1 MPTKRVSIFQ
11 VAQAA
16 GVSHQTVSRVI
27 NQSPNVSEQTRAR
40 VLQVIDELGY
50 RPSGAA
56 RALAT
61 RKSRT
66 IALIAGGISYYGP
79 LSTIASVEST
89 ARKHGLHVSIS
100 IMNEAEYTERDFT
113 QVAHSSIDHGAD
125 AFVFVAPTDAMLLA
139 ALQVKV
145 DVPRVILTSAKGNV
159 DIKPWLEELS
169 ADTPTSQIAIL
180 GIDQQNAME
189 QIVAHLSQLGHRR
202 LLYMAGPQE
211 WRDAATRKSAWLDA
225 IRASLSTDA
234 PLQTQIIEVDDW
246 SAQSAYEAM
255 NLYIQTWQTSC
266 THHAVGAGYADY
278 AENAGTTSVAGTTG
292 IAGTAEHG
300 EEDMS
305 SMRGSRLEEHQVEL
319 HTEQTLGLSGLGQS
333 AGASGTVESADLE
346 QLAGSVSSAES
357 ASADDA
363 KNSSK
368 GAESAQAKEPPLW
381 ATAIVAANDLQAFGI
396 RRALYEH
403 GIRVPEDVSIVGF
416 DDMPVAD
423 NAIPPLTTIRPNFSK
438 LGVEAMATLLHMLG
452 EGGASSSNTNADDAN
467 AGDVDAGEMSAL
479 DANTDN
485 ANTSGRSIRLFDAP
499 LVIRQSTTAPASF
512 VG

>member
-255 NLYIQTWQTSC
+255 NLYIQMWQTSC

-278 AENAGTTSVAGTTG
+278 AGIAGNAGTFGNASSAGNAGSADHGADVASHSVGA
-292 IAGTAEHG
+292 ADHG
-300 EEDMS
+300 ETDKPFMQDS
-305 SMRGSRLEEHQVEL
+305 RSMERRAEWQS
-319 HTEQTLGLSGLGQS
+319 EQSVVG
-333 AGASGTVESADLE
+333 VESVE
-346 QLAGSVSSAES
+346 
-357 ASADDA
+357 
-363 KNSSK
+363 
-368 GAESAQAKEPPLW
+368 AKEPPLW

-403 GIRVPEDVSIVGF
+403 GIRVPEDVSVVGF

>member
-189 QIVAHLSQLGHRR
+189 QIVAHLSGLGHRR

-266 THHAVGAGYADY
+266 THHAVEAGYADY
-278 AENAGTTSVAGTTG
+278 AGIAGNAGTFGNASSAGNAGSADHGTDVASHSVDA
-292 IAGTAEHG
+292 ADHG
-300 EEDMS
+300 ETDKPFMQDS
-305 SMRGSRLEEHQVEL
+305 RSMEHRAEWQS
-319 HTEQTLGLSGLGQS
+319 EQSVVG
-333 AGASGTVESADLE
+333 VESVE
-346 QLAGSVSSAES
+346 
-357 ASADDA
+357 
-363 KNSSK
+363 
-368 GAESAQAKEPPLW
+368 AKEPPLW

-403 GIRVPEDVSIVGF
+403 GIRVPEDVSVVGF

-452 EGGASSSNTNADDAN
+452 EGDVSSSNTNADAAN

-499 LVIRQSTTAPASF
+499 LVIRQSTTSPASF

>member
-159 DIKPWLEELS
+159 DINPWFGELS
-169 ADTPTSQIAIL
+169 ADASASQIAIL

-189 QIVAHLSQLGHRR
+189 QIVAHLSGLGHRR

-278 AENAGTTSVAGTTG
+278 ADIAGNAGSSGNAGIDDHG
-292 IAGTAEHG
+292 AGAADHGDDIAGHSVGAADHG
-300 EEDMS
+300 ETDKPFAQD
-305 SMRGSRLEEHQVEL
+305 SRLTEHQVGWQS
-319 HTEQTLGLSGLGQS
+319 EQSVVG
-333 AGASGTVESADLE
+333 VESVE
-346 QLAGSVSSAES
+346 AE
-357 ASADDA
+357 
-363 KNSSK
+363 
-368 GAESAQAKEPPLW
+368 ESPLW

-403 GIRVPEDVSIVGF
+403 GIRVPEDVSVVGF

-452 EGGASSSNTNADDAN
+452 EGDVSASNANAVDMNTVSANTADAN
-467 AGDVDAGEMSAL
+467 AGDVDAD
-479 DANTDN
+479 DANAVDPSIDGVN
-485 ANTSGRSIRLFDAP
+485 AGDANADDRSIRLFDAP
-499 LVIRQSTTAPASF
+499 LVVRQSTAAPASF
-512 VG
+512 AV

>member
-159 DIKPWLEELS
+159 DIKPWLGELS
-169 ADTPTSQIAIL
+169 ADASASQIAIL

-189 QIVAHLSQLGHRR
+189 QIVAHLSGLGHRR

-234 PLQTQIIEVDDW
+234 PLQTQIIEVDNW

-278 AENAGTTSVAGTTG
+278 ADIAGNAGSSGNAGIDNHSAG
-292 IAGTAEHG
+292 AADHGDDIAGHSVGTADHG
-300 EEDMS
+300 ETDKPFMQD
-305 SMRGSRLEEHQVEL
+305 SRSTEHQVGWQS
-319 HTEQTLGLSGLGQS
+319 EQSVVG
-333 AGASGTVESADLE
+333 VESVE
-346 QLAGSVSSAES
+346 
-357 ASADDA
+357 
-363 KNSSK
+363 
-368 GAESAQAKEPPLW
+368 AKESPLW

-403 GIRVPEDVSIVGF
+403 GIRVPEDVSVVGF

-438 LGVEAMATLLHMLG
+438 LGVEAMATLLRMLG
-452 EGGASSSNTNADDAN
+452 EGDVSASNANAGDINTVSANTADANTDDVNADDAN
-467 AGDVDAGEMSAL
+467 AVDSSIDGVNAG
-479 DANTDN
+479 DANADD
-485 ANTSGRSIRLFDAP
+485 RSIRLFDAP
-499 LVIRQSTTAPASF
+499 LVVRQSTAAPASF
-512 VG
+512 AG

>member
-189 QIVAHLSQLGHRR
+189 QIVAHLSGLGHRR

-266 THHAVGAGYADY
+266 THHAVEAGYADY
-278 AENAGTTSVAGTTG
+278 AGIAGNAGTFGNASSAGNAGSADPGADVASHSVGA
-292 IAGTAEHG
+292 ADHG
-300 EEDMS
+300 ETDKPFMQDS
-305 SMRGSRLEEHQVEL
+305 RSMEHRAEWQS
-319 HTEQTLGLSGLGQS
+319 EQSVVG
-333 AGASGTVESADLE
+333 VESVE
-346 QLAGSVSSAES
+346 
-357 ASADDA
+357 
-363 KNSSK
+363 
-368 GAESAQAKEPPLW
+368 AKEPPLW

-403 GIRVPEDVSIVGF
+403 GIRVPEDVSVVGF

-479 DANTDN
+479 DANIDN
-485 ANTSGRSIRLFDAP
+485 ANTSDRSIRLFDAP

-512 VG
+512 AG

>member
-159 DIKPWLEELS
+159 DINPWFGELS
-169 ADTPTSQIAIL
+169 ADASASQIAIL

-189 QIVAHLSQLGHRR
+189 QIVAHLSGLGHRR

-278 AENAGTTSVAGTTG
+278 ADIAGNAGSSGNAGIDG
-292 IAGTAEHG
+292 HGAGAADHGADIAGHSVGVADHG
-300 EEDMS
+300 ETDKPFVQD
-305 SMRGSRLEEHQVEL
+305 SRLAERQVGWQS
-319 HTEQTLGLSGLGQS
+319 EQSVVG
-333 AGASGTVESADLE
+333 VESVE
-346 QLAGSVSSAES
+346 AE
-357 ASADDA
+357 
-363 KNSSK
+363 
-368 GAESAQAKEPPLW
+368 ESPLW

-403 GIRVPEDVSIVGF
+403 GIRVPEDVSVVGF

-452 EGGASSSNTNADDAN
+452 EGEAGTSNTNAGDMNIGDANTADANAGDVNADDAN
-467 AGDVDAGEMSAL
+467 AGDPSIDGVNAG
-479 DANTDN
+479 DANADD
-485 ANTSGRSIRLFDAP
+485 RSIRLFDAP
-499 LVIRQSTTAPASF
+499 LVVRQSTAAPASF
-512 VG
+512 AG

>member
-189 QIVAHLSQLGHRR
+189 QIVAHLSGLGHRR

-266 THHAVGAGYADY
+266 THHAVEAGYADY
-278 AENAGTTSVAGTTG
+278 AGIAGNAGTFGNASSAGNAGSADHGADVASHSVGVAD
-292 IAGTAEHG
+292 HG
-300 EEDMS
+300 ETDKPFMQDS
-305 SMRGSRLEEHQVEL
+305 RSMEHRAEWQS
-319 HTEQTLGLSGLGQS
+319 EQSVVG
-333 AGASGTVESADLE
+333 VESVE
-346 QLAGSVSSAES
+346 
-357 ASADDA
+357 
-363 KNSSK
+363 
-368 GAESAQAKEPPLW
+368 AKEPPLW

-403 GIRVPEDVSIVGF
+403 GIRVPEDVSVVGF

-423 NAIPPLTTIRPNFSK
+423 YAIPPLSTIRPNFSN

>member
-139 ALQVKV
+139 TLQVKV

-159 DIKPWLEELS
+159 DIKPWLGELS
-169 ADTPTSQIAIL
+169 ADASASQIAIL

-189 QIVAHLSQLGHRR
+189 QIVAHLSGLGHRR

-278 AENAGTTSVAGTTG
+278 AD
-292 IAGTAEHG
+292 IAGNAVIDDHGAGAVDHGDDIAGHSVGVADHG
-300 EEDMS
+300 ETDKPFMQD
-305 SMRGSRLEEHQVEL
+305 SRLAEHQVGWQS
-319 HTEQTLGLSGLGQS
+319 EQSVVG
-333 AGASGTVESADLE
+333 VESAE
-346 QLAGSVSSAES
+346 
-357 ASADDA
+357 
-363 KNSSK
+363 
-368 GAESAQAKEPPLW
+368 AKESPLW

-403 GIRVPEDVSIVGF
+403 GIRVPEDVSVVGF

-438 LGVEAMATLLHMLG
+438 LGVEAMATLLRMLG
-452 EGGASSSNTNADDAN
+452 EGEAGTSNASAGEMNTGDANTGDVNAVDLSIDGVNAGDANADD
-467 AGDVDAGEMSAL
+467 
-479 DANTDN
+479 
-485 ANTSGRSIRLFDAP
+485 RSIRLFDAP
-499 LVIRQSTTAPASF
+499 LVVRQSTAAPASF
-512 VG
+512 AG